1 MRFSCFLFIVIMLF
15 PSCYKSPPTTLTVE
29 VRNSAGQIVNGVLVK
44 VQAEPTSN
52 LEGQELLINYEE
64 ATNSNGIA
72 FFNLNEVFKS
82 GQTGV
87 AVLLASV
94 QQNNLYGSEVIEIV
108 EEIDNRVDLVIQ

>member
-1 MRFSCFLFIVIMLF
+1 MRFPCFLFIVIMLCS
-15 PSCYKSPPTTLTVE
+15 SCYKSRQTSLTVE
-29 VRNSAGQIVNGVLVK
+29 VRNSSGQTVNGVLVK

-52 LEGQELLINYEE
+52 LEGQELLIDYEE

-87 AVLLASV
+87 AIVVASV
-94 QQNNLYGSEVIEIV
+94 QQNNLNTAEVIEIV
-108 EEIDNRVDLVIQ
+108 EEIDNRLDLVIQ

>member
-1 MRFSCFLFIVIMLF
+1 MRFSCFLFIVILLF
-15 PSCYKSPPTTLTVE
+15 PSCYKSRPTSLTVE
-29 VRNSAGQIVNGVLVK
+29 VRNSAGQIVTGVLVK
-44 VQAEPTSN
+44 VRAEPTTN
-52 LEGQELLINYEE
+52 MEGLELLIDYEE

-82 GQTGV
+82 VQTGV

>member
-1 MRFSCFLFIVIMLF
+1 MLCS
-15 PSCYKSPPTTLTVE
+15 SCYKSRQTSLTVE

-52 LEGQELLINYEE
+52 LEGQELLIDYEE

-72 FFNLNEVFKS
+72 FFNLNEVFKF

-94 QQNNLYGSEVIEIV
+94 QQNNLFGSEVIEIV

>member
-1 MRFSCFLFIVIMLF
+1 MRFSCFLFIVILLC
-15 PSCYKSPPTTLTVE
+15 PSCYKSRPTSLTVE
-29 VRNSAGQIVNGVLVK
+29 VRNSAGQIVTGVLVK
-44 VQAEPTSN
+44 VRAEPTAN
-52 LEGQELLINYEE
+52 MEGQELLIDYQE

-72 FFNLNEVFKS
+72 FFNLNEVFKA

-87 AVLLASV
+87 AGVFASV

>member
-1 MRFSCFLFIVIMLF
+1 M
-15 PSCYKSPPTTLTVE
+15 
-29 VRNSAGQIVNGVLVK
+29 
-44 VQAEPTSN
+44 
-52 LEGQELLINYEE
+52 EGLELLIDYEE

-72 FFNLNEVFKS
+72 FFNLNEVSKS